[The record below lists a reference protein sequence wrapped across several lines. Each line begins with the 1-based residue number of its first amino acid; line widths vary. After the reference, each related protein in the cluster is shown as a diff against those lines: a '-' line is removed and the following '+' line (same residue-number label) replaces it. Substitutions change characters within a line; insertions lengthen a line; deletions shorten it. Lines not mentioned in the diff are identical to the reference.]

1 MTEKKKPVLRRRKE
15 VKTNVG
21 VLINKELWK
30 KFKIRCIEIEESPG
44 DVLGQLI
51 KDYLKKKRH

>member
-1 MTEKKKPVLRRRKE
+1 MTEKSKPVLKRRE
-15 VKTNVG
+15 SAKTNVG

-44 DVLGQLI
+44 DVLSQLI
-51 KDYLKKKRH
+51 TDYLKK